1 MQMAQEQTNETPLKS
16 GTAAEEEVFDP
27 YLYRAPM
34 PLTGMYYPLGFPLRI
49 TTNSAEIL
57 ATAAEIW
64 GDFEQRFATPPI
76 ELQVGVRDDGS
87 TQCPD
92 VMTFRAQG
100 QLMVGIADSGNF
112 LIADVSRANSFGW
125 LTPGAVMN
133 RQYLRH
139 HVLESAALAHIANR
153 FTAPLHAACVSHEG
167 RGVLLCGDSGAGKST
182 LAFACARAGWA
193 YTSDDASFLVQGR
206 NDRHV
211 VGNCSLLRLR
221 PNAAELFDEV
231 KGRPL
236 TPRLTGKPSIE
247 IPTRE
252 LPDIHTAVETQ
263 ADFMVFLRRGD
274 GVQELVS
281 LPCEVGRDYLMRHLI
296 LEPELRRAHVAT
308 IGQMLSVPVYELRY
322 RDLSW
327 AIERLER
334 MVREGS

>member
-1 MQMAQEQTNETPLKS
+1 MTQELQAGET
-16 GTAAEEEVFDP
+16 EEAIFDP

-34 PLTGMYYPLGFPLRI
+34 PLSATYFPMGFTLRI

-57 ATAAEIW
+57 AEAADIW
-64 GDFEQRFATPPI
+64 GEFEQRFATTPI

-100 QLMVGIADSGNF
+100 QLMVGIADAGNF
-112 LIADVSRANSFGW
+112 LIADVSRSSSFGW

-153 FTAPLHAACVSHEG
+153 FTAPLHAACVSYEG

-182 LAFACARAGWA
+182 LAFACARAGWD
-193 YTSDDASFLVQGR
+193 YTTDDASFLLQGR
-206 NDRHV
+206 SDRHV

-221 PNAAELFDEV
+221 PSAAELFDEV

-252 LPDIHTAVETQ
+252 LPGIRTAAETQ
-263 ADFMVFLRRGD
+263 ADFMVFLRRQD
-274 GVQELVS
+274 RVQELVA
-281 LPCEVGRDYLMRHLI
+281 LPGEAAQSYLTRHLI

-308 IGQMLSVPVYELRY
+308 IEQMLSVPVYE
-322 RDLSW
+322 
-327 AIERLER
+327 
-334 MVREGS
+334 